1 MCCITTMIE
10 LDVCGSRE
18 TQRTLHDGFSACAC
32 RCQASNWWLSTY
44 MHPHAT
50 PTCHTHILMVALLMM
65 VWPIVTLLHVS
76 QLLSHS
82 LFPGIL
88 PSPLP
93 SRSICL
99 MLQAALPCLL
109 FAPETSRLVLRGGTN
124 ADMAPPI
131 DYVVQVGC

>member
-1 MCCITTMIE
+1 MP
-10 LDVCGSRE
+10 
-18 TQRTLHDGFSACAC
+18 
-32 RCQASNWWLSTY
+32 
-44 MHPHAT
+44 HPHTNGGAVDDGVAHCYLT
-50 PTCHTHILMVALLMM
+50 PCLPA
-65 VWPIVTLLHVS
+65 PVTL
-76 QLLSHS
+76 S
-82 LFPGIL
+82 LPWYPHLF
-88 PSPLP
+88 PLP